1 MTAPSWIVL
10 NHETREILFGRLEKE
25 RREIASLTKIM
36 TLYTALQLCDQ
47 LKIELSWPVVVT
59 QEAAEVT
66 GTSANLKPGDTLTIE
81 QLMYGVMLPSG
92 NDAAFLLASFFG

>member
-1 MTAPSWIVL
+1 MS
-10 NHETREILFGRLEKE
+10 
-25 RREIASLTKIM
+25 
-36 TLYTALQLCDQ
+36 
-47 LKIELSWPVVVT
+47 

-92 NDAAFLLASFFG
+92 NDAAFLLASFFGQILVDKESTKIA

>member
-10 NHETREILFGRLEKE
+10 NHDTREILFGRLEKE

-47 LKIELSWPVVVT
+47 LKIELS
-59 QEAAEVT
+59 
-66 GTSANLKPGDTLTIE
+66 
-81 QLMYGVMLPSG
+81 
-92 NDAAFLLASFFG
+92 

>member
-1 MTAPSWIVL
+1 
-10 NHETREILFGRLEKE
+10 
-25 RREIASLTKIM
+25 M